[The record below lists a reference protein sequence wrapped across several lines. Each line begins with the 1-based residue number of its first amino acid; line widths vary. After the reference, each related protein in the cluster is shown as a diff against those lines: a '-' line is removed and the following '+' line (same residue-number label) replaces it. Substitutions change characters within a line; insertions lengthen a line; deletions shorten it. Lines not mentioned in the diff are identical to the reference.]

1 MEDKNGLQSVLPQPL
16 ENYSSIEY
24 KPLLGQDR
32 KTKIQVWLDGTNTV
46 TLEKIKTLRHPIDGE
61 IKIVSN

>member
-1 MEDKNGLQSVLPQPL
+1 MEDENGLQSVLPQPL

-24 KPLLGQDR
+24 KPLLGQDK

-46 TLEKIKTLRHPIDGE
+46 TLEKRKTILHPIDGE
-61 IKIVSN
+61 VKIVAK